1 MLTTYAGVNQAI
13 ADGQCYKT
21 SWAKTGGSTYVAGF
35 WYNTFALAGQ
45 PSAGSYTGSART
57 ATPCYGS
64 AGPWGAA
71 TPGKI
76 SCAENVGV
84 SYSGNDWYKHVL
96 SMEMSTVTA
105 TGAPAWLILIDM
117 LMYYPSID
125 MNSGSQ
131 QAMTNV
137 ATLPRYT
144 DGAGV
149 KMFLEATTALGATPV
164 NLSSAQTVPA
174 NGFTYTDASGTPN
187 SFLPGTVAIG
197 AAAGSRAAQSI
208 SHGGLAANT
217 FGPFIPMAAGD
228 TGVRSVE
235 NFQLTAG
242 TGSASSAA
250 LVLCKPLATIPLISS
265 TAPATTAAVR
275 DFIFNMPGFPQV
287 HDGACLSFIICP
299 GAAAVTATWQGI
311 LEFVWG

>member
-1 MLTTYAGVNQAI
+1 MLTNYAGINASI
-13 ADGQCYKT
+13 AAGQCYKT
-21 SWAKTGGSTYVAGF
+21 SWAKTGGATYVAGF

-45 PSAGSYTGSART
+45 PSAGSYTGSARN
-57 ATPCYGS
+57 AIPCYGS

-76 SCAENVGV
+76 SCGENVGV
-84 SYSGNDWYKHVL
+84 SYSGNNWYKHL
-96 SMEMSTVTA
+96 LNIEMSTVTA

-117 LMYYPSID
+117 LMYYPGID

-149 KMFLEATTALGATPV
+149 KMFLEATTALGSTAV

-174 NGFTYTDASGTPN
+174 NGFTYTDASGN
-187 SFLPGTVAIG
+187 SNSYIPGTVAIA
-197 AAAGSRAAQSI
+197 AAAGSRAVQSI

-235 NFQLTAG
+235 NFQMTAG
-242 TGSASSAA
+242 TGSASAAA

-265 TAPATTAAVR
+265 AAGTTVASVR

-287 HDGACLSFIICP
+287 YDGACLSFLVCP
-299 GAAAVTATWQGI
+299 GQAAVTATWQGM
-311 LEFVWG
+311 LDFVWG